1 MHSSLPLEEHF
12 FSEGKKK
19 NPSQLAAPYL
29 PGIATAATEGAI
41 SKVGRRGVV
50 NGEQRRLLVLTSQEC
65 LSVFPWL
72 AGSDPPALLPPITPS
87 THARAHARTH
97 TC

>member
-65 LSVFPWL
+65 LSVFP
-72 AGSDPPALLPPITPS
+72 
-87 THARAHARTH
+87 
-97 TC
+97 